1 MPFSGCSALHGV
13 NLNLNKN
20 KKKQKKTGKTGKAR
34 KNRHQNVTEKN
45 IRSDQYFHEIK
56 YTFYYLDIKF
66 FCVVILK
73 TSVREASNS
82 QL

>member
-13 NLNLNKN
+13 NVNLN
-20 KKKQKKTGKTGKAR
+20 KKKQKKTKKKTGKAR

-45 IRSDQYFHEIK
+45 IRPDQYFHEIK